1 VSRLRL
7 RLVSPRNLSRSHR
20 IGVAIAV
27 VIVLV
32 GVLGLVF
39 GWGSS
44 STTRSVNEKPE
55 AFLAQL
61 VQAQQVGDQAFLY
74 PRLDPAVLARYG
86 SAQCQAATATF
97 KDPSLAL
104 HLVSVS
110 GPAAYAYES
119 DGHSVSVPNVY
130 TLHVT
135 GTEDN
140 QPVTRDIHLAL
151 LDHRF
156 RIFTDCGTP
165 LPGAP

>member
-1 VSRLRL
+1 MSRLRL
-7 RLVSPRNLSRSHR
+7 RWVAPRNLSRSHR
-20 IGVAIAV
+20 IGVAIAI
-27 VIVLV
+27 VIALI

-44 STTRSVNEKPE
+44 STTHAVNEKPE
-55 AFLAQL
+55 AFLAEL
-61 VQAQQVGDQAFLY
+61 VHAQQVGDQAFLY
-74 PRLDPAVLARYG
+74 TRLHPAVLARYG
-86 SAQCQAATATF
+86 SAQCQAATSTF

-110 GPAAYAYES
+110 GPAQYAYES

-140 QPVTRDIHLAL
+140 QPVTRDVHLAL
-151 LDHRF
+151 VDHRF

-165 LPGAP
+165 LPNAP